1 MAVSSFHRGQWSS
14 QSLRVTAK
22 ELSIVGVRGKNT
34 AIAERFSKYQKAAEE
49 TSSDKKKSEKST
61 PSSRNGNLSVLKQL
75 WEQPAETPP
84 SPEPKTHSRQQ
95 ENHQRQP
102 SYPAVNTS
110 PESTDGQLVDGTET
124 QLLSDSDQ
132 EMEKWT
138 QRDMP
143 IEKPTVPLNSLKMM
157 FEKGET
163 FHNNVSREPG
173 KTGDGGSENMD
184 DKESLDSGV
193 KMVESTPLRDRMAMY
208 QAAVTKHDFPSSP
221 TSEPADNEVRSHSVK
236 QKENVPPVSPDV
248 GSESNSM
255 KSPNSDRN
263 GSVISPEQNQPK
275 TVRMFR
281 LPVRETCIMC
291 LKTVYPLEKLVA
303 NQQIYHNTCF
313 RCAYC
318 NTKLSLVNYAS
329 LHNNVY
335 CKPHYCQLFKAKGN
349 YDEGFGHRPHKEL
362 WEVRG
367 EGAEEQV
374 KLSPQ
379 ETTSSPTVEESS
391 LVKVNVL
398 EATLETRTQATS
410 ERLEKPLETG
420 RLKISWPP
428 QSEGDETA
436 SQVCGSTEA
445 SGIKPIRPK
454 WPPEGDTV
462 SSNADQSD
470 LPKIRRSVSLKERSK
485 PFSIFS
491 SAPVTQT
498 SKICQRSPSI
508 EKPSSEEEMSPVS
521 STTDTVISSEDMTE
535 HNQSEDEEQGETETK
550 EERDEETME
559 QEEKVEAQEEDLSS
573 LKCSSPD
580 NSPSSSPESES
591 GLDPEE
597 NQASQDV
604 GFWDGEEAEDDR
616 ADVSVEDLI
625 KRNRHYY
632 DEDEDEDDVV

>member
-1 MAVSSFHRGQWSS
+1 MR
-14 QSLRVTAK
+14 
-22 ELSIVGVRGKNT
+22 
-34 AIAERFSKYQKAAEE
+34 
-49 TSSDKKKSEKST
+49 
-61 PSSRNGNLSVLKQL
+61 
-75 WEQPAETPP
+75 
-84 SPEPKTHSRQQ
+84 EPLL
-95 ENHQRQP
+95 P
-102 SYPAVNTS
+102 F
-110 PESTDGQLVDGTET
+110 
-124 QLLSDSDQ
+124 LLSDSDQ
-132 EMEKWT
+132 PMEKWT
-138 QRDMP
+138 QRDVP

-163 FHNNVSREPG
+163 LHNNVS
-173 KTGDGGSENMD
+173 TTNYLNWYVLSEL
-184 DKESLDSGV
+184 ESLDSGV

-208 QAAVTKHDFPSSP
+208 QAAVTKHDFPSSS
-221 TSEPADNEVRSHSVK
+221 TSEPADNEVRSHSGK
-236 QKENVPPVSPDV
+236 QKENVPPVSADV
-248 GSESNSM
+248 GSESNTM

-263 GSVISPEQNQPK
+263 GESLK
-275 TVRMFR
+275 FR
-281 LPVRETCIMC
+281 LPVLETCVTC

-335 CKPHYCQLFKAKGN
+335 CKPHFCQLFKAKGN

-362 WEVRG
+362 WEMRG
-367 EGAEEQV
+367 EGAEEQE

-379 ETTSSPTVEESS
+379 ETTSSTTVEES

-398 EATLETRTQATS
+398 AATLETRTQATS
-410 ERLEKPLETG
+410 RRVEKPLETG

-428 QSEGDETA
+428 QSEGDESATH
-436 SQVCGSTEA
+436 VCGSTDD

-454 WPPEGDTV
+454 WPPQGDTV
-462 SSNADQSD
+462 SSNSDQSD

-491 SAPVTQT
+491 SARVTQP
-498 SKICQRSPSI
+498 SKRCQRSPSN

-535 HNQSEDEEQGETETK
+535 HNRSEEEEPGETETK
-550 EERDEETME
+550 EEDHEEKME
-559 QEEKVEAQEEDLSS
+559 QEEKVEAQEEELSS
-573 LKCSSPD
+573 LQCSSPD

-591 GLDPEE
+591 GFDPEE

-604 GFWDGEEAEDDR
+604 GFWDGEEAEEDR
-616 ADVSVEDLI
+616 ADVTVEDLI
-625 KRNRHYY
+625 KRNRHYD
-632 DEDEDEDDVV
+632 DEDEEDVV

>member
-1 MAVSSFHRGQWSS
+1 MAVSSFNRGQWAS

-22 ELSIVGVRGKNT
+22 ELSIIGVRGKNT

-49 TSSDKKKSEKST
+49 TSSDKKKSPENST
-61 PSSRNGNLSVLKQL
+61 ASLRNGNLSVLKQL
-75 WEQPAETPP
+75 WEQPAETPS
-84 SPEPKTHSRQQ
+84 SPEAKTHSRQQ
-95 ENHQRQP
+95 ENHQRKPLDP
-102 SYPAVNTS
+102 SVNTPVES
-110 PESTDGQLVDGTET
+110 IDIQLVESTDS

-132 EMEKWT
+132 PMEKWK
-138 QRDMP
+138 QRDVP
-143 IEKPTVPLNSLKMM
+143 IEKPTVPLDSLKKM

-163 FHNNVSREPG
+163 LHNNVSR
-173 KTGDGGSENMD
+173 DSGSENMEPGN
-184 DKESLDSGV
+184 KESLDSVV

-208 QAAVTKHDFPSSP
+208 KAAVTKQDSPSSP
-221 TSEPADNEVRSHSVK
+221 ISEPVDNEVRSHSGK
-236 QKENVPPVSPDV
+236 QKENVPPVSADV

-255 KSPNSDRN
+255 KSPNSDSN
-263 GSVISPEQNQPK
+263 GAVTSPDQNQPK
-275 TVRMFR
+275 AVRKFR
-281 LPVRETCIMC
+281 LPVLETCVTC

-335 CKPHYCQLFKAKGN
+335 CKPHFCQLFKAKGN

-362 WEVRG
+362 WDVRG

-379 ETTSSPTVEESS
+379 ETTSSPTVEESP
-391 LVKVNVL
+391 LVKVNL
-398 EATLETRTQATS
+398 LATTLETRTQATS
-410 ERLEKPLETG
+410 QRGEKLLETG

-428 QSEGDETA
+428 RSEGHE
-436 SQVCGSTEA
+436 CGSTDG
-445 SGIKPIRPK
+445 SGIKPIRPR
-454 WPPEGDTV
+454 WPPEGDRA
-462 SSNADQSD
+462 SRNSDQSE

-491 SAPVTQT
+491 SAPVTPP
-498 SKICQRSPSI
+498 SKRCQRSPST

-521 STTDTVISSEDMTE
+521 STTDPVISSEDMTE
-535 HNQSEDEEQGETETK
+535 HNQSEEEERGETETK
-550 EERDEETME
+550 EEDDEEKME
-559 QEEKVEAQEEDLSS
+559 QEEKVEAQEEELSS
-573 LKCSSPD
+573 LQCSSPD
-580 NSPSSSPESES
+580 NSPSPSPESES

-597 NQASQDV
+597 NRASQEV
-604 GFWDGEEAEDDR
+604 GFWDGEEAEEER
-616 ADVSVEDLI
+616 ADVTVEDLI

-632 DEDEDEDDVV
+632 DDEDEEDVV

>member
-1 MAVSSFHRGQWSS
+1 MAVSSFHRGQWAS

-49 TSSDKKKSEKST
+49 TSSDKKKSPEKST

-75 WEQPAETPP
+75 WEQPAETPL

-102 SYPAVNTS
+102 LDPGVNPS
-110 PESTDGQLVDGTET
+110 LESTDGQLVDGTET
-124 QLLSDSDQ
+124 QLLNDSDQ
-132 EMEKWT
+132 AMEKWT
-138 QRDMP
+138 QRDVP

-163 FHNNVSREPG
+163 FHNNVSRESG
-173 KTGDGGSENMD
+173 KTGDSGSEDME

-193 KMVESTPLRDRMAMY
+193 KVESTPLRDRMAMY

-221 TSEPADNEVRSHSVK
+221 TSEPADNEVRSHSGK

-248 GSESNSM
+248 DSESNTM
-255 KSPNSDRN
+255 KSPSSDRN
-263 GSVISPEQNQPK
+263 GSVVSPEQNQPK

-318 NTKLSLVNYAS
+318 NTKLSLLNYAS

-335 CKPHYCQLFKAKGN
+335 CKPHFCQLFKAKGN

-367 EGAEEQV
+367 EGAEEQM

-379 ETTSSPTVEESS
+379 ETTSSPTVEESP

-398 EATLETRTQATS
+398 AATLETRTQANS
-410 ERLEKPLETG
+410 ERMEKPLETG

-428 QSEGDETA
+428 QSEGDESATH
-436 SQVCGSTEA
+436 VCGSA
-445 SGIKPIRPK
+445 DGNGIKPIRPK

-462 SSNADQSD
+462 SSNSDQSD

-491 SAPVTQT
+491 SAPVTQP
-498 SKICQRSPSI
+498 SEICQRSPST

-535 HNQSEDEEQGETETK
+535 HNLSEEEEQGETETK
-550 EERDEETME
+550 EEHDEEKME
-559 QEEKVEAQEEDLSS
+559 QEEKVEAQEEELSS

-580 NSPSSSPESES
+580 NSPSSPESES
-591 GLDPEE
+591 GLDPEQ

-604 GFWDGEEAEDDR
+604 GFWDGEEAEEDR

-632 DEDEDEDDVV
+632 DEDEDDVV

>member
-1 MAVSSFHRGQWSS
+1 MAVSSFQRGQWAS
-14 QSLRVTAK
+14 QSLRVTAR
-22 ELSIVGVRGKNT
+22 ELSIVGVRGKST

-49 TSSDKKKSEKST
+49 TSSDKRKSPEKST
-61 PSSRNGNLSVLKQL
+61 PSMRNGNLSLLKQL
-75 WEQPAETPP
+75 WEQPAETPR
-84 SPEPKTHSRQQ
+84 SPEPKTYSGQT
-95 ENHQRQP
+95 ENHQPLDP
-102 SYPAVNTS
+102 SFDTPL
-110 PESTDGQLVDGTET
+110 ESTDI

-132 EMEKWT
+132 PMEKWT
-138 QRDMP
+138 PRDV
-143 IEKPTVPLNSLKMM
+143 ETPTVPLNSLKMM

-163 FHNNVSREPG
+163 IHNNVSREPG
-173 KTGDGGSENMD
+173 KTGDSGSEIMEPG

-221 TSEPADNEVRSHSVK
+221 TSEPADNEVRSHSGK
-236 QKENVPPVSPDV
+236 QKENVPPVCADV
-248 GSESNSM
+248 GSESNTM
-255 KSPNSDRN
+255 KSPTTDRN
-263 GSVISPEQNQPK
+263 GSVISLDQNQSK
-275 TVRMFR
+275 AVRKFR
-281 LPVRETCIMC
+281 LPVRETCVAC

-362 WEVRG
+362 WETRG

-379 ETTSSPTVEESS
+379 ETTSSPTVEESP

-398 EATLETRTQATS
+398 AATLETRKQVDS
-410 ERLEKPLETG
+410 ERVEKPLETG

-428 QSEGDETA
+428 QSEGDESATH
-436 SQVCGSTEA
+436 VCGATDGG
-445 SGIKPIRPK
+445 GIKPIRPK
-454 WPPEGDTV
+454 WPPEGDSV
-462 SSNADQSD
+462 SSNSDQSD
-470 LPKIRRSVSLKERSK
+470 FPKLRRSVSLKERSK

-491 SAPVTQT
+491 SAPVTQPNKT
-498 SKICQRSPSI
+498 CQRSPSN
-508 EKPSSEEEMSPVS
+508 EKPDSSEEMSPVS
-521 STTDTVISSEDMTE
+521 STTDTLISSEDMTE
-535 HNQSEDEEQGETETK
+535 NNQSEEEEEEEEQGETN
-550 EERDEETME
+550 EERME
-559 QEEKVEAQEEDLSS
+559 QEEKVDVQEEELSS
-573 LKCSSPD
+573 LKCSSPEI
-580 NSPSSSPESES
+580 SPPSSPENES

-597 NQASQDV
+597 NKASQDV
-604 GFWDGEEAEDDR
+604 GFWDGEEAEEDK

-625 KRNRHYY
+625 KRNRHY
-632 DEDEDEDDVV
+632 DDDDEDEDDVV

>member
-1 MAVSSFHRGQWSS
+1 MAVSSFHRGQWAS

-22 ELSIVGVRGKNT
+22 ELSIIGVRGKNT
-34 AIAERFSKYQKAAEE
+34 AIQ
-49 TSSDKKKSEKST
+49 
-61 PSSRNGNLSVLKQL
+61 
-75 WEQPAETPP
+75 
-84 SPEPKTHSRQQ
+84 
-95 ENHQRQP
+95 
-102 SYPAVNTS
+102 
-110 PESTDGQLVDGTET
+110 GTEPPT
-124 QLLSDSDQ
+124 APRAAHCSGCVFTVCLLSDSDQ
-132 EMEKWT
+132 PMEKWT
-138 QRDMP
+138 QRDVP

-163 FHNNVSREPG
+163 LHNNVS
-173 KTGDGGSENMD
+173 TTNYLNWYVLSEL
-184 DKESLDSGV
+184 ESLDSGV

-208 QAAVTKHDFPSSP
+208 QAAVTKHDFPSSS
-221 TSEPADNEVRSHSVK
+221 TSEPADNEVRSHSGK
-236 QKENVPPVSPDV
+236 QKENVPPVSADV
-248 GSESNSM
+248 GSESNTM

-263 GSVISPEQNQPK
+263 GESLK
-275 TVRMFR
+275 FR
-281 LPVRETCIMC
+281 LPVLETCVTC

-335 CKPHYCQLFKAKGN
+335 CKPHFCQLFKAKGN

-362 WEVRG
+362 WEMRG
-367 EGAEEQV
+367 EGAEEQE

-379 ETTSSPTVEESS
+379 ETTSSTTVEES

-398 EATLETRTQATS
+398 AATLETRTQATS
-410 ERLEKPLETG
+410 RRVEKPLETG

-428 QSEGDETA
+428 QSEGDESATH
-436 SQVCGSTEA
+436 VCGSTDD

-454 WPPEGDTV
+454 WPPQGDTV
-462 SSNADQSD
+462 SSNSDQSD

-491 SAPVTQT
+491 SARVTQP
-498 SKICQRSPSI
+498 SKRCQRSPSN

-535 HNQSEDEEQGETETK
+535 HNRSEEEEPGETETK
-550 EERDEETME
+550 EEDHEEKME
-559 QEEKVEAQEEDLSS
+559 QEEKVEAQEEELSS
-573 LKCSSPD
+573 LQCSSPD

-591 GLDPEE
+591 GFDPEE

-604 GFWDGEEAEDDR
+604 GFWDGEEAEEDR
-616 ADVSVEDLI
+616 ADVTVEDLI
-625 KRNRHYY
+625 KRNRHYD
-632 DEDEDEDDVV
+632 DEDEEDVV

>member
-1 MAVSSFHRGQWSS
+1 MAVSSFHRGQWAS

-22 ELSIVGVRGKNT
+22 ELSIVGVRGKNP

-49 TSSDKKKSEKST
+49 TSSDKKKSPEKST
-61 PSSRNGNLSVLKQL
+61 PSLRNGSLSVLKQL
-75 WEQPAETPP
+75 WEQPAETPT

-95 ENHQRQP
+95 DNYQRQP
-102 SYPAVNTS
+102 LETGVNTS
-110 PESTDGQLVDGTET
+110 LESTDNQLIDDTET
-124 QLLSDSDQ
+124 QLLSDGD
-132 EMEKWT
+132 EPMEKWT
-138 QRDMP
+138 QRDVP

-157 FEKGET
+157 FEKGESI
-163 FHNNVSREPG
+163 HNSVSREPG
-173 KTGDGGSENMD
+173 NTGDGGSENMEPG

-193 KMVESTPLRDRMAMY
+193 KMESTPLRDRMAMY
-208 QAAVTKHDFPSSP
+208 QAAVTKLDFPSSP
-221 TSEPADNEVRSHSVK
+221 TSEPADNEVRSHSGK
-236 QKENVPPVSPDV
+236 QKENVPPVSADV
-248 GSESNSM
+248 GSESNTM
-255 KSPNSDRN
+255 KSPSSDRN
-263 GSVISPEQNQPK
+263 GSVSPEQNQPK

-281 LPVRETCIMC
+281 LPVRETCVMC

-335 CKPHYCQLFKAKGN
+335 CKPHFCQLFKAKGN

-362 WEVRG
+362 WDAQK
-367 EGAEEQV
+367 EGTEEQV

-379 ETTSSPTVEESS
+379 ETTSSPTVEESP
-391 LVKVNVL
+391 LAKVNVL
-398 EATLETRTQATS
+398 AATLETRTQSPS
-410 ERLEKPLETG
+410 ERAEKPLETG

-428 QSEGDETA
+428 QSEGDESATHV
-436 SQVCGSTEA
+436 SGSTDG

-454 WPPEGDTV
+454 WPPEGDVV
-462 SSNADQSD
+462 SSNSDQSD

-491 SAPVTQT
+491 SAPVTQP
-498 SKICQRSPSI
+498 SKICQRSLSN

-521 STTDTVISSEDMTE
+521 STTDTMISSEDMTE
-535 HNQSEDEEQGETETK
+535 NNQSEEEEQGETEAK
-550 EERDEETME
+550 EEDAEEKMD
-559 QEEKVEAQEEDLSS
+559 QEEKVEAREELSS

-580 NSPSSSPESES
+580 NSASLSPVSES
-591 GLDPEE
+591 GLDPQE

-604 GFWDGEEAEDDR
+604 GFWDGEEAEEDK

-632 DEDEDEDDVV
+632 DDDEDDVV

>member
-1 MAVSSFHRGQWSS
+1 MAVSSFHRGQWAS

-49 TSSDKKKSEKST
+49 TGLDKKKSPEKST
-61 PSSRNGNLSVLKQL
+61 PSLRNGNLSALKQL
-75 WEQPAETPP
+75 WEQPADTPT
-84 SPEPKTHSRQQ
+84 SPEPKEHSRQK
-95 ENHQRQP
+95 ENHQQHSVLRSSQP
-102 SYPAVNTS
+102 SDPTFDT
-110 PESTDGQLVDGTET
+110 PLESTEVRFVDGTEA
-124 QLLSDSDQ
+124 QLLSHGDQ
-132 EMEKWT
+132 PMEKWT
-138 QRDMP
+138 QRDVETP
-143 IEKPTVPLNSLKMM
+143 GAVSIEKPTVPLNSLKMM

-163 FHNNVSREPG
+163 IHNTMSKEPG
-173 KTGDGGSENMD
+173 RPGDSGSENMEPG

-221 TSEPADNEVRSHSVK
+221 TSEPADNEVRSHSGK
-236 QKENVPPVSPDV
+236 QKENVPPVCADV
-248 GSESNSM
+248 GSESNTV
-255 KSPNSDRN
+255 KSPTTDKN
-263 GSVISPEQNQPK
+263 GSAISPEQNPSK
-275 TVRMFR
+275 SVRMFR
-281 LPVRETCIMC
+281 LPVRETCVTC

-335 CKPHYCQLFKAKGN
+335 CKPHFCQLFKAKGN

-362 WEVRG
+362 WETRG
-367 EGAEEQV
+367 EGAEEQ

-379 ETTSSPTVEESS
+379 ETTFSTTVEESP

-398 EATLETRTQATS
+398 AATLETRTQAGS
-410 ERLEKPLETG
+410 ERVEKPLETG

-428 QSEGDETA
+428 QSEGEESATH
-436 SQVCGSTEA
+436 VCGATDG

-454 WPPEGDTV
+454 WPPEGDLV
-462 SSNADQSD
+462 SSISDQSD

-491 SAPVTQT
+491 SAPVTQPT
-498 SKICQRSPSI
+498 KRCQRSPSI
-508 EKPSSEEEMSPVS
+508 EKPDSEEVMSPVS
-521 STTDTVISSEDMTE
+521 STTDTLISSEDMTE
-535 HNQSEDEEQGETETK
+535 NNQSEEEEQGETN
-550 EERDEETME
+550 EERMD
-559 QEEKVEAQEEDLSS
+559 QEEKEELSS

-580 NSPSSSPESES
+580 NSPPSSAVSES

-604 GFWDGEEAEDDR
+604 GFWDGEEAEEDHP
-616 ADVSVEDLI
+616 DVTVEDLI
-625 KRNRHYY
+625 KRNRHY
-632 DEDEDEDDVV
+632 DDDDDVV

>member
-1 MAVSSFHRGQWSS
+1 MAVSSFNRGQWAS

-49 TSSDKKKSEKST
+49 TSSDKKKSPEKSA

-75 WEQPAETPP
+75 WEQPAETPT
-84 SPEPKTHSRQQ
+84 SLEPKTHSTQQ

-102 SYPAVNTS
+102 LDPSVNTS
-110 PESTDGQLVDGTET
+110 LESTDGQLVDSTET

-132 EMEKWT
+132 AMEKWT
-138 QRDMP
+138 QRDVP

-163 FHNNVSREPG
+163 FHNNVSSEPG
-173 KTGDGGSENMD
+173 KTGDSGSENME

-221 TSEPADNEVRSHSVK
+221 TSEPADNEVRSHSGK

-248 GSESNSM
+248 GSESNTM

-263 GSVISPEQNQPK
+263 GSVVSPDQNQPK
-275 TVRMFR
+275 TVRTFR
-281 LPVRETCIMC
+281 LPVRETCITC

-335 CKPHYCQLFKAKGN
+335 CKPHFCQLFKAKGN

-379 ETTSSPTVEESS
+379 ETTSSPTVEESP

-398 EATLETRTQATS
+398 AATLETRTLATS
-410 ERLEKPLETG
+410 ERVEKPLETG

-428 QSEGDETA
+428 QSEGDESATH
-436 SQVCGSTEA
+436 VCGSSDG

-462 SSNADQSD
+462 SSNSDQSD

-491 SAPVTQT
+491 SAPVAQP
-498 SKICQRSPSI
+498 SKICQRSLSI

-535 HNQSEDEEQGETETK
+535 HNLSEEEEQGETETK
-550 EERDEETME
+550 EEPSEEKME
-559 QEEKVEAQEEDLSS
+559 QEEKVEAQEEELSS
-573 LKCSSPD
+573 LKCSSPV
-580 NSPSSSPESES
+580 NSPSSPPESES
-591 GLDPEE
+591 GLDPEK
-597 NQASQDV
+597 NQGSQDV
-604 GFWDGEEAEDDR
+604 GFWDGEEAEEDR
-616 ADVSVEDLI
+616 ADFSVEDLI

-632 DEDEDEDDVV
+632 DEDDVV

>member
-1 MAVSSFHRGQWSS
+1 MAVSSFRRGQWGS
-14 QSLRVTAK
+14 QSLRVTAQ
-22 ELSIVGVRGKNT
+22 ELSIVGVRGKST

-49 TSSDKKKSEKST
+49 TSSDKKKSLEKST
-61 PSSRNGNLSVLKQL
+61 PSMRNGNLSLLKQL
-75 WEQPAETPP
+75 WEQPAETPR
-84 SPEPKTHSRQQ
+84 SPEPKTHSRQT
-95 ENHQRQP
+95 ESHQQQP
-102 SYPAVNTS
+102 LNPSVDTPLE
-110 PESTDGQLVDGTET
+110 PTDV

-132 EMEKWT
+132 PMEKWT
-138 QRDMP
+138 PRDV
-143 IEKPTVPLNSLKMM
+143 ETPTVPLNSLKMM

-163 FHNNVSREPG
+163 IHNIVSREPG
-173 KTGDGGSENMD
+173 KTGDTGSENMEPGD
-184 DKESLDSGV
+184 QESLDSGV

-221 TSEPADNEVRSHSVK
+221 TSEPADNEVRSHSGK
-236 QKENVPPVSPDV
+236 QKENVPPACADV
-248 GSESNSM
+248 GSEANTM
-255 KSPNSDRN
+255 KSPTADRN
-263 GSVISPEQNQPK
+263 GSVISPEQNQSK
-275 TVRMFR
+275 AVRKFR
-281 LPVRETCIMC
+281 LPVREACVTC

-362 WEVRG
+362 WETR

-379 ETTSSPTVEESS
+379 ETTPSPSVEESP

-398 EATLETRTQATS
+398 AATLETRKPVAS
-410 ERLEKPLETG
+410 ERVEKPLETG

-428 QSEGDETA
+428 QSEGDESATH
-436 SQVCGSTEA
+436 VCGA
-445 SGIKPIRPK
+445 IKPIRPK
-454 WPPEGDTV
+454 WPPEGDSV
-462 SSNADQSD
+462 SSNSDQSD
-470 LPKIRRSVSLKERSK
+470 FPKLRRSVSLKERSK

-491 SAPVTQT
+491 SAPVTQPN
-498 SKICQRSPSI
+498 KMCQRSPSN
-508 EKPSSEEEMSPVS
+508 EKPGSSEEMSPVS
-521 STTDTVISSEDMTE
+521 SISSEDMTE
-535 HNQSEDEEQGETETK
+535 HNQSEEEEEQAETN
-550 EERDEETME
+550 EEKME
-559 QEEKVEAQEEDLSS
+559 QEEKVDVQEEELSS
-573 LKCSSPD
+573 LKCSSPEI
-580 NSPSSSPESES
+580 SPPSSPQSES

-597 NQASQDV
+597 NKASQDV
-604 GFWDGEEAEDDR
+604 GFWDGEEAEEDR

-625 KRNRHYY
+625 KRNRHY

>member
-1 MAVSSFHRGQWSS
+1 MAVSSFQRGQWAS

-22 ELSIVGVRGKNT
+22 ELSIVGVRGKNM

-49 TSSDKKKSEKST
+49 TSSDKKKSLEKST
-61 PSSRNGNLSVLKQL
+61 PSLRNGNLSVLKQL
-75 WEQPAETPP
+75 WEQPAETPT
-84 SPEPKTHSRQQ
+84 SPEPQTHSRKQ

-102 SYPAVNTS
+102 LDRSVNTS
-110 PESTDGQLVDGTET
+110 LESTDGQLVDGTET

-132 EMEKWT
+132 AMEKWM
-138 QRDMP
+138 QRDVP
-143 IEKPTVPLNSLKMM
+143 IERPTVPLNSLKMM

-163 FHNNVSREPG
+163 SHNNVSREPG
-173 KTGDGGSENMD
+173 KTEERGSENME

-193 KMVESTPLRDRMAMY
+193 KTESTPLRDRMAMY
-208 QAAVTKHDFPSSP
+208 HAAVTKHDFPSSP
-221 TSEPADNEVRSHSVK
+221 TSEPADNEVRSHSGK
-236 QKENVPPVSPDV
+236 QKENVPPLSP
-248 GSESNSM
+248 GSESNTS
-255 KSPNSDRN
+255 KSPSSDRN
-263 GSVISPEQNQPK
+263 GTVMSPEQNQPK

-303 NQQIYHNTCF
+303 NQQIYHNSCF

-335 CKPHYCQLFKAKGN
+335 CKPHFCQLFKAKGN

-367 EGAEEQV
+367 EGAEEQI

-379 ETTSSPTVEESS
+379 ETTSSPTVEQSP

-398 EATLETRTQATS
+398 AATLETRTQANS
-410 ERLEKPLETG
+410 ERMEKPVETG

-428 QSEGDETA
+428 QSDGDESAT
-436 SQVCGSTEA
+436 QVCGSA
-445 SGIKPIRPK
+445 DSNGIKPIRPK
-454 WPPEGDTV
+454 WPPEGDAV
-462 SSNADQSD
+462 SSNSDQSD

-491 SAPVTQT
+491 SPPVTQP
-498 SKICQRSPSI
+498 SKFCQRSPST

-521 STTDTVISSEDMTE
+521 STTDTVISSEDLTE
-535 HNQSEDEEQGETETK
+535 HNLSEEEEQGETEAK
-550 EERDEETME
+550 EEHDEEKME
-559 QEEKVEAQEEDLSS
+559 QEEKVEAQEEELSS
-573 LKCSSPD
+573 LKCSSLD

-597 NQASQDV
+597 NQALQDV
-604 GFWDGEEAEDDR
+604 GFWDGEEAGEDR

-632 DEDEDEDDVV
+632 DEDEDDVV

>member
-1 MAVSSFHRGQWSS
+1 MAVSSFHRGQWAS

-22 ELSIVGVRGKNT
+22 ELSIIGVRGKNT

-49 TSSDKKKSEKST
+49 TSSDKKKSPENST
-61 PSSRNGNLSVLKQL
+61 GSLRNGNLSVLKQL

-84 SPEPKTHSRQQ
+84 SPEPKTHSRQ
-95 ENHQRQP
+95 RQP
-102 SYPAVNTS
+102 LDPSVNTQVES
-110 PESTDGQLVDGTET
+110 IDKQLIDSTDS

-132 EMEKWT
+132 PMEKWT
-138 QRDMP
+138 QRDVP

-163 FHNNVSREPG
+163 LHNNVSTVS
-173 KTGDGGSENMD
+173 KDSGSENMEPG

-221 TSEPADNEVRSHSVK
+221 TSEPADNEVRSLSGK
-236 QKENVPPVSPDV
+236 QKENVPPVSADV
-248 GSESNSM
+248 
-255 KSPNSDRN
+255 K
-263 GSVISPEQNQPK
+263 
-275 TVRMFR
+275 FR
-281 LPVRETCIMC
+281 LPVLETCVTC

-335 CKPHYCQLFKAKGN
+335 CKPHFCQLFKAKGN

-362 WEVRG
+362 WEARG

-379 ETTSSPTVEESS
+379 ETTPSPTVEESP

-398 EATLETRTQATS
+398 ATTLETRTQATS
-410 ERLEKPLETG
+410 QRGEKPLETG

-428 QSEGDETA
+428 QSEGDESA
-436 SQVCGSTEA
+436 AHVCGSTDG

-454 WPPEGDTV
+454 WPPKGDRA
-462 SSNADQSD
+462 SSNSDQSD

-491 SAPVTQT
+491 AAPVTQP
-498 SKICQRSPSI
+498 SKTCQRSPST
-508 EKPSSEEEMSPVS
+508 EKPSSSEEMSTVS

-535 HNQSEDEEQGETETK
+535 HNQSEEEQGETETK
-550 EERDEETME
+550 EEDDEEKME
-559 QEEKVEAQEEDLSS
+559 QEEKVEAKEEELSS
-573 LKCSSPD
+573 LQCSSPD

-597 NQASQDV
+597 NQASEDV
-604 GFWDGEEAEDDR
+604 GFWDGEEAEEER
-616 ADVSVEDLI
+616 ADVTVEDLI
-625 KRNRHYY
+625 KKNRHYY
-632 DEDEDEDDVV
+632 DDEEDVV

>member
-1 MAVSSFHRGQWSS
+1 RYENAAVSSLFVLL
-14 QSLRVTAK
+14 QSL
-22 ELSIVGVRGKNT
+22 
-34 AIAERFSKYQKAAEE
+34 
-49 TSSDKKKSEKST
+49 EKST
-61 PSSRNGNLSVLKQL
+61 PSLRNGNLSVLKQL
-75 WEQPAETPP
+75 WEQPAETPT

-95 ENHQRQP
+95 ENHQPQP
-102 SYPAVNTS
+102 LDPGVNTS
-110 PESTDGQLVDGTET
+110 LESTDGQLVDGTET

-132 EMEKWT
+132 AMEKWT
-138 QRDMP
+138 QRDVP

-163 FHNNVSREPG
+163 VHNNVSREPG
-173 KTGDGGSENMD
+173 KTGDGGSENME

-193 KMVESTPLRDRMAMY
+193 RMVESTPLRDRMAMY
-208 QAAVTKHDFPSSP
+208 QAAVTKLDFPSSP
-221 TSEPADNEVRSHSVK
+221 TSEPADNEVRSHSAK

-248 GSESNSM
+248 RPLEIVLLKTPTLFSHFT
-255 KSPNSDRN
+255 

-275 TVRMFR
+275 TVRMFC

-335 CKPHYCQLFKAKGN
+335 CKPHFCQLFKAKGN

-379 ETTSSPTVEESS
+379 ETTSSPTVEESP
-391 LVKVNVL
+391 LVKVNML
-398 EATLETRTQATS
+398 AATLETRTQANS
-410 ERLEKPLETG
+410 ERMEKPLETG

-428 QSEGDETA
+428 QSEGDESATH
-436 SQVCGSTEA
+436 VCGSAEG

-454 WPPEGDTV
+454 WPPEGDVV
-462 SSNADQSD
+462 SSNSDQSD

-491 SAPVTQT
+491 SAPVTQP
-498 SKICQRSPSI
+498 SKICQRSPST
-508 EKPSSEEEMSPVS
+508 EKPSSEEVMSPVS

-535 HNQSEDEEQGETETK
+535 HNQSEEEEQGETK
-550 EERDEETME
+550 EEHDEEKME
-559 QEEKVEAQEEDLSS
+559 QEEKVEAREGELSS

-604 GFWDGEEAEDDR
+604 GFWDGEEAEEDR

-625 KRNRHYY
+625 KRNRRYY
-632 DEDEDEDDVV
+632 DEDEEDVV

>member
-1 MAVSSFHRGQWSS
+1 MAVSSFHRGQWAS

-22 ELSIVGVRGKNT
+22 ELSIVGVRGKST

-49 TSSDKKKSEKST
+49 TSSDKRKSPEKST
-61 PSSRNGNLSVLKQL
+61 PSLRNGNLSVLKQL
-75 WEQPAETPP
+75 WEQPAETPT

-102 SYPAVNTS
+102 LDPGVNTS
-110 PESTDGQLVDGTET
+110 LESTDGQLVDGTET

-132 EMEKWT
+132 AMEKWT
-138 QRDMP
+138 QRDVP

-163 FHNNVSREPG
+163 VHNNVSREPG
-173 KTGDGGSENMD
+173 KTGDGGSENME

-193 KMVESTPLRDRMAMY
+193 RMVESTPLRDRMAMY
-208 QAAVTKHDFPSSP
+208 QAAVTKLDFPSSP
-221 TSEPADNEVRSHSVK
+221 TSEPADNEVRSHSGK
-236 QKENVPPVSPDV
+236 QKENVPPVDSFVETPTLF
-248 GSESNSM
+248 SHFT
-255 KSPNSDRN
+255 

-335 CKPHYCQLFKAKGN
+335 CKPHFCQLFKAKGN

-379 ETTSSPTVEESS
+379 ETTSSPTVEESP

-398 EATLETRTQATS
+398 AATLETRTQANS
-410 ERLEKPLETG
+410 ERMEKPLETG

-428 QSEGDETA
+428 QSEGDESATH
-436 SQVCGSTEA
+436 VCGSA
-445 SGIKPIRPK
+445 DGSGIKPIRPK
-454 WPPEGDTV
+454 WPPEGDAV
-462 SSNADQSD
+462 SSNSDQSD

-491 SAPVTQT
+491 SAPVTQP
-498 SKICQRSPSI
+498 SKICQRSPST
-508 EKPSSEEEMSPVS
+508 EKPSSEEVMSPVS

-535 HNQSEDEEQGETETK
+535 HNQSEEEEQGETETK
-550 EERDEETME
+550 EEHDEEKME
-559 QEEKVEAQEEDLSS
+559 QEEKVEAREEELSS

-604 GFWDGEEAEDDR
+604 GFWDGEEAEEYR

-625 KRNRHYY
+625 KRNRRYY
-632 DEDEDEDDVV
+632 DEDEEDVV

>member
-1 MAVSSFHRGQWSS
+1 RYENAAVSLFVLL
-14 QSLRVTAK
+14 QSP
-22 ELSIVGVRGKNT
+22 
-34 AIAERFSKYQKAAEE
+34 
-49 TSSDKKKSEKST
+49 EKST
-61 PSSRNGNLSVLKQL
+61 PSLRNGNLSVLKQL
-75 WEQPAETPP
+75 WEQPAETPT

-102 SYPAVNTS
+102 LDPGVNTS
-110 PESTDGQLVDGTET
+110 LESTDGQLVDGTET

-132 EMEKWT
+132 AMEKWT
-138 QRDMP
+138 QRDVP

-163 FHNNVSREPG
+163 VHNNVSREPG
-173 KTGDGGSENMD
+173 KTGDGGSENME

-193 KMVESTPLRDRMAMY
+193 RMVESTPLRDRMAMY
-208 QAAVTKHDFPSSP
+208 QAAVTKLDFPSSP
-221 TSEPADNEVRSHSVK
+221 TSEPADNEVRSHSGK
-236 QKENVPPVSPDV
+236 QKENVPPVDSFVETPTLF
-248 GSESNSM
+248 SHFT
-255 KSPNSDRN
+255 

-335 CKPHYCQLFKAKGN
+335 CKPHFCQLFKAKGN

-379 ETTSSPTVEESS
+379 ETTSSPTVEESP

-398 EATLETRTQATS
+398 AATLETRTQANS
-410 ERLEKPLETG
+410 ERMEKPLETG

-428 QSEGDETA
+428 QSEGDESATH
-436 SQVCGSTEA
+436 VCGSA
-445 SGIKPIRPK
+445 DGSGIKPIRPK
-454 WPPEGDTV
+454 WPPEGDAV
-462 SSNADQSD
+462 SSNSDQSD

-491 SAPVTQT
+491 SAPVTQP
-498 SKICQRSPSI
+498 SKICQRSPST
-508 EKPSSEEEMSPVS
+508 EKPSSEEVMSPVS

-535 HNQSEDEEQGETETK
+535 HNQSEEEEQGETETK
-550 EERDEETME
+550 EEHDEEKME
-559 QEEKVEAQEEDLSS
+559 QEEKVEAREEELSS

-604 GFWDGEEAEDDR
+604 GFWDGEEAEEYR

-625 KRNRHYY
+625 KRNRRYY
-632 DEDEDEDDVV
+632 DEDEEDVV

>member
-1 MAVSSFHRGQWSS
+1 MAVSSFHRGQWAS

-22 ELSIVGVRGKNT
+22 ELSIVGVRGKST

-49 TSSDKKKSEKST
+49 TSSDKKK
-61 PSSRNGNLSVLKQL
+61 
-75 WEQPAETPP
+75 
-84 SPEPKTHSRQQ
+84 
-95 ENHQRQP
+95 
-102 SYPAVNTS
+102 
-110 PESTDGQLVDGTET
+110 
-124 QLLSDSDQ
+124 LLSDSDQ
-132 EMEKWT
+132 AMEKWT
-138 QRDMP
+138 QRDVP

-163 FHNNVSREPG
+163 VHNNVSREPG
-173 KTGDGGSENMD
+173 KTGDGGSENME

-193 KMVESTPLRDRMAMY
+193 RMVESTPLRDRMAMY
-208 QAAVTKHDFPSSP
+208 QAAVTKLDFPSSP
-221 TSEPADNEVRSHSVK
+221 TSEPADNEVRSHSAK

-248 GSESNSM
+248 GSESNTM
-255 KSPNSDRN
+255 KSPNSDSN

-275 TVRMFR
+275 TVRMFC

-335 CKPHYCQLFKAKGN
+335 CKPHFCQLFKAKGN

-379 ETTSSPTVEESS
+379 ETTSSPTVEESP
-391 LVKVNVL
+391 LVKVNML
-398 EATLETRTQATS
+398 AATLETRTQANS
-410 ERLEKPLETG
+410 ERMEKPLETG

-428 QSEGDETA
+428 QSEGDESATH
-436 SQVCGSTEA
+436 VCGSAEG

-454 WPPEGDTV
+454 WPPEGDVV
-462 SSNADQSD
+462 SSNSDQSD

-491 SAPVTQT
+491 SAPVTQP
-498 SKICQRSPSI
+498 SKICQRSPST
-508 EKPSSEEEMSPVS
+508 EKPSSEEVMSPVS

-535 HNQSEDEEQGETETK
+535 HNQSEEEEQGETK
-550 EERDEETME
+550 EEHDEEKME
-559 QEEKVEAQEEDLSS
+559 QEEKVEAREGELSS

-604 GFWDGEEAEDDR
+604 GFWDGEEAEEDR

-625 KRNRHYY
+625 KRNRRYY
-632 DEDEDEDDVV
+632 DEDEEDVV

>member
-1 MAVSSFHRGQWSS
+1 MAVSSFNRGQWAS

-22 ELSIVGVRGKNT
+22 ELSIVGGRGKNT

-49 TSSDKKKSEKST
+49 TSSDKKKSPEKST
-61 PSSRNGNLSVLKQL
+61 PSLRNGNLSALKQL
-75 WEQPAETPP
+75 WEQPAETPT
-84 SPEPKTHSRQQ
+84 SPEPKTLSRQQ
-95 ENHQRQP
+95 EYHQRQP
-102 SYPAVNTS
+102 LEIGVNTS
-110 PESTDGQLVDGTET
+110 LESTDVQLIDDTES
-124 QLLSDSDQ
+124 QLLSDSEQ
-132 EMEKWT
+132 PMEKWT
-138 QRDMP
+138 QKDVP

-157 FEKGET
+157 FEKGEPL
-163 FHNNVSREPG
+163 HNNESG
-173 KTGDGGSENMD
+173 KAGDGGSENMEPG

-208 QAAVTKHDFPSSP
+208 QAAVTKLDFPSSP
-221 TSEPADNEVRSHSVK
+221 TSEPADNEVRSHSGK
-236 QKENVPPVSPDV
+236 QKENVPPLSADV
-248 GSESNSM
+248 GSESNTM
-255 KSPNSDRN
+255 KSPSSDRN

-275 TVRMFR
+275 AVRKFR
-281 LPVRETCIMC
+281 LPVRETCVMC

-335 CKPHYCQLFKAKGN
+335 CKPHFCQLFKAKGN

-362 WEVRG
+362 WEAQK
-367 EGAEEQV
+367 EGTEEQV

-379 ETTSSPTVEESS
+379 ETTSSPTVEESP

-398 EATLETRTQATS
+398 AATLETRTQASS
-410 ERLEKPLETG
+410 ERVEKPLETG

-428 QSEGDETA
+428 QSEGDESATHV
-436 SQVCGSTEA
+436 SGTTDGC
-445 SGIKPIRPK
+445 GIKPIRPK

-462 SSNADQSD
+462 SSNSDQSD

-491 SAPVTQT
+491 SPPVTQP
-498 SKICQRSPSI
+498 SKICQRSPSN

-521 STTDTVISSEDMTE
+521 STSDTVISSEDMTE
-535 HNQSEDEEQGETETK
+535 INQSEEEDQGETK
-550 EERDEETME
+550 EEDNEEKME
-559 QEEKVEAQEEDLSS
+559 QEEKLEAQEEELSS

-580 NSPSSSPESES
+580 NSPSLSPVSES
-591 GLDPEE
+591 GLDPEK

-604 GFWDGEEAEDDR
+604 GFWDGEEAEEDR

-632 DEDEDEDDVV
+632 DDDEDDVV

>member
-1 MAVSSFHRGQWSS
+1 MAVSSFHRGQWAS

-34 AIAERFSKYQKAAEE
+34 AIAERFSKYLKAAEE
-49 TSSDKKKSEKST
+49 TSSDKKKSPEKLT
-61 PSSRNGNLSVLKQL
+61 PSLRNNNLSVLKQL
-75 WEQPAETPP
+75 WEQPAETPT
-84 SPEPKTHSRQQ
+84 SPEPKTHSRQR
-95 ENHQRQP
+95 ENHQQQSLDP
-102 SYPAVNTS
+102 SVDTPL
-110 PESTDGQLVDGTET
+110 ESTDV

-132 EMEKWT
+132 PMEKWT
-138 QRDMP
+138 QRDVETPGAVP

-163 FHNNVSREPG
+163 IHNNVSRES
-173 KTGDGGSENMD
+173 DSGSENMEPGD
-184 DKESLDSGV
+184 RESLDSGV
-193 KMVESTPLRDRMAMY
+193 KMMESTPLRDRMAMY

-221 TSEPADNEVRSHSVK
+221 TSEPTDNEVRSHSGK
-236 QKENVPPVSPDV
+236 QKENVPPVCADV
-248 GSESNSM
+248 GSETNTM
-255 KSPNSDRN
+255 KSPTADRN
-263 GSVISPEQNQPK
+263 VSVISPEQNQSK
-275 TVRMFR
+275 AVRKFR
-281 LPVRETCIMC
+281 LPVRETCVMC

-335 CKPHYCQLFKAKGN
+335 CKPHFCQLFKAKGN

-362 WEVRG
+362 WETRG

-374 KLSPQ
+374 KLSPH
-379 ETTSSPTVEESS
+379 ETTSSPTVEESP

-398 EATLETRTQATS
+398 AATLETRTQAAS
-410 ERLEKPLETG
+410 ERVEKPLEMG

-428 QSEGDETA
+428 QSEGDESATH
-436 SQVCGSTEA
+436 VCAATDG

-454 WPPEGDTV
+454 WPPEGDSV
-462 SSNADQSD
+462 SGNPDQSD

-491 SAPVTQT
+491 SAPVTQPN
-498 SKICQRSPSI
+498 KRCQRSPSN
-508 EKPSSEEEMSPVS
+508 EKPDSEEEMSPVS
-521 STTDTVISSEDMTE
+521 STTDTLISSEDMTE
-535 HNQSEDEEQGETETK
+535 NNQSEEEEQDETK
-550 EERDEETME
+550 EEDNEERME
-559 QEEKVEAQEEDLSS
+559 QEEKVEAQEEELSS

-580 NSPSSSPESES
+580 NSPPLSPESES

-604 GFWDGEEAEDDR
+604 GFWDGEEAEEDR

-625 KRNRHYY
+625 KRNRHY
-632 DEDEDEDDVV
+632 DDDDEDEDDVV